1 MNKKIFPNR
10 EYVRIFKGR
19 VLKEITLN
27 TMQRIKGDY
36 KYKDLPILL
45 RSEICDS
52 AHFVG
57 IEYIFDVWNTNDTD
71 AMFQITNPTINIKP
85 NGKFTMSKTQ
95 ITRIEKAYKRIVQYR
110 LKNAPTNSL
119 FNQHNKK

>member
-1 MNKKIFPNR
+1 MNKKILPNS
-10 EYVRIFKGR
+10 EYARIFKGR
-19 VLKEITLN
+19 VLKETILN

-45 RSEICDS
+45 RSEICDA
-52 AHFVG
+52 AHYVG
-57 IEYIFDVWNTNDTD
+57 IEYIFDVWNVNDTD

-95 ITRIEKAYKRIVQYR
+95 ISRIEKAYKKIVVYR
-110 LKNAPTNSL
+110 MRNAP
-119 FNQHNKK
+119 KK